1 MAGPQRV
8 ALGAGGNLSER
19 RSSMRRLAMVF
30 LAAAMAAGLAA
41 AQARAQGLVGKP
53 APEIAAQ
60 DWLNSPP
67 LSLQAAKGK
76 IVMVE
81 FWATWCPPCRASIP
95 HLIEMFK
102 TYSPKGVVFMSL
114 TNEPKATVEP
124 FAKEMKMVYPVGCGS
139 QAGGAYGVRGI
150 PHAFIIDPSGT
161 VAWEGHPM
169 ADLDKAL
176 EAQLAKTPPVMMSA
190 QDKAA
195 ALAVLEKAEAAIE
208 QQQYVAAAAL
218 LAKLA
223 RADDD
228 PEVKARFEAAGKA
241 LADRAAACLADGRKK
256 MVAKEYLD
264 ASVALSEAQAVAPGS
279 EQATQA
285 EALLKVLMDDPKT
298 KAAIEQGRRE
308 RDAAA
313 LAAEIEKR
321 GDRDPAALLKLLD
334 DLAARFPDTQA
345 GKAAAEKAR
354 AMRADPEVMKKVQ
367 NDAAEKD
374 CKGWMSMAK
383 NLVKAGLSEKARPYL
398 EQVVQKYPDTDYAKE
413 AKELLQKMDK
423 KD

>member
-1 MAGPQRV
+1 MKT
-8 ALGAGGNLSER
+8 LT
-19 RSSMRRLAMVF
+19 LAF
-30 LAAAMAAGLAA
+30 LAAAMASGLAA
-41 AQARAQGLVGKP
+41 AQAPAQGLVGKP
-53 APEIAAQ
+53 APAIAAT

-114 TNEPKATVEP
+114 TDEPKATVEP

-139 QAGGAYGVRGI
+139 QAGSAYGVRGI
-150 PHAFIIDPSGT
+150 PHAFIIDPSGN

-169 ADLDKAL
+169 AGLDKAL

-195 ALAVLEKAEAAIE
+195 AMAVLEKAEAATK
-208 QQQYVAAAAL
+208 QGQYAAAAAL
-218 LAKLA
+218 LAKLS
-223 RADDD
+223 RASDD
-228 PEVKARFEAAGKA
+228 PEVKARFEAAGKP
-241 LADRAAACLADGRKK
+241 LADRAAVCLEDGRQK
-256 MVAKEYLD
+256 MVAKVYLD

-285 EALLKVLMDDPKT
+285 EALLKVLMEDPKA

-308 RDAAA
+308 RDAAN

-321 GDRDPAALLKLLD
+321 GDRDPAALLKGLD
-334 DLAARFPDTQA
+334 DLATRFPDTKA
-345 GKAAAEKAR
+345 GKAAAEKAG
-354 AMRADPEVMKKVQ
+354 ALRADPNVMKKIQ

-374 CKGWMSMAK
+374 CKGWMSMARNFIK
-383 NLVKAGLSEKARPYL
+383 TGLPDKARPFL
-398 EQVVQKYPDTDYAKE
+398 DQVIQKYPDTDYAKE
-413 AKELLQKMDK
+413 AKELLQKMK
-423 KD
+423 RKD

>member
-1 MAGPQRV
+1 MKT
-8 ALGAGGNLSER
+8 LT
-19 RSSMRRLAMVF
+19 LAF

-76 IVMVE
+76 IVVVE

-102 TYSPKGVVFMSL
+102 NYSPKGVVFMSL
-114 TNEPKATVEP
+114 TDEPKATVEP
-124 FAKEMKMVYPVGCGS
+124 FAKQMNMIYPVGCGS
-139 QAGGAYGVRGI
+139 QTAGAYGVRGI
-150 PHAFIIDPSGT
+150 PHAFIIDPSGN
-161 VAWEGHPM
+161 VAWAGHPM
-169 ADLDKAL
+169 AGLDKAL
-176 EAQLAKTPPVMMSA
+176 EAQLAKTPPVKMSA

-195 ALAVLEKAEAAIE
+195 AMAVLEKAEAAIKQE
-208 QQQYVAAAAL
+208 QYVAAAAL

-228 PEVKARFEAAGKA
+228 PEVKARFEAAGKP
-241 LADRAAACLADGRKK
+241 LADRAAACLEDGRKK

-264 ASVALSEAQAVAPGS
+264 ASVALDEAQAVAPGS

-285 EALLKVLMDDPKT
+285 EALLKVLLEDPKA

-308 RDAAA
+308 REAAN

-321 GDRDPAALLKLLD
+321 GDRDPAALLKGLD
-334 DLAARFPDTQA
+334 DLATRFPDTKA
-345 GKAAAEKAR
+345 GKAAAEKAK
-354 AMRADPEVMKKVQ
+354 ALRADPDVMKKIQ

-383 NLVKAGLSEKARPYL
+383 NFIKAGLLEKARPYL
-398 EQVVQKYPDTDYAKE
+398 EQVVQKYPDSDYAKE
-413 AKELLQKMDK
+413 AKELLQKMNK

>member
-1 MAGPQRV
+1 M
-8 ALGAGGNLSER
+8 R
-19 RSSMRRLAMVF
+19 RSIAALV
-30 LAAAMAAGLAA
+30 AAAVVMVLAV
-41 AQARAQGLVGKP
+41 QAPGQGLVGKA
-53 APEIAAQ
+53 APEVSAQ

-67 LSLQAAKGK
+67 LSLQAARGK
-76 IVMVE
+76 IVVVE

-102 TYSPKGVVFMSL
+102 TFSPKGVVFMGL
-114 TNEPKATVEP
+114 TDEPKAKVEP

-139 QAGGAYGVRGI
+139 QAGSAYGVRGI
-150 PHAFIIDPSGT
+150 PHAFIIDPSGN

-169 ADLDKAL
+169 AGLDKAL

-195 ALAVLEKAEAAIE
+195 AMAVLEKAEAATK
-208 QQQYVAAAAL
+208 QGQYAVAAAL
-218 LAKLA
+218 LAKLS
-223 RADDD
+223 RANDD

-241 LADRAAACLADGRKK
+241 LADRAAACLEDGRKK

-285 EALLKVLMDDPKT
+285 EALLKVLMEDPKA

-308 RDAAA
+308 RDADN

-321 GDRDPAALLKLLD
+321 GDRDPAAILKGLD
-334 DLAARFPDTQA
+334 DLATRFPDTKA

-354 AMRADPEVMKKVQ
+354 VLRADPDVTKRIQ

-383 NLVKAGLSEKARPYL
+383 NFIKSGLPEKARPYL
-398 EQVVQKYPDTDYAKE
+398 EQVVQKYPDSDYAKE
-413 AKELLQKMDK
+413 AKELLQTMNK